1 MSYVHLSNADGWFT
15 IPSRERQFERTS
27 ALVRRSSLIL
37 PVNVRRF
44 VERAYTRGAD
54 AIVLDLEDSVPP
66 REKAAARE
74 LVLESIELAGR
85 GGADVMVRINKAF
98 ELAVA
103 DLDAAIQPGL
113 TGIVFPKVESPVE
126 VQIIDRLIAEREM
139 ARGLPLGE
147 IEVAVLVESAL
158 GVQHMAEIAC
168 ASPRIVSISLGSED
182 FTKDIGVE
190 PSADGEEQ
198 EYGKGMTVV
207 AARLAGIQPQ
217 GLSSTLAN
225 FADLEGLERSAR
237 RAAKIGFKGRKLHP
251 PDAGADP
258 EPRLLAGPGGG
269 RLRLPGHQRLR
280 GDRGGRAGLGLAG
293 RQDDRHPDRRPR
305 PDAGSPSRGDRGPR
319 GAQAGGAEQLAAT
332 RSEARRR
339 TPGPPVAP
347 AAPAPPRRAATRRA
361 G

>member
-1 MSYVHLSNADGWFT
+1 MPHVHVSNADGWFVT
-15 IPSRERQFERTS
+15 PSRERQFERTS
-27 ALVRRSSLIL
+27 LLVRRSSLIL

-74 LVLESIELAGR
+74 LVLESIGLAGR
-85 GGADVMVRINKAF
+85 GGADVLVRINKAF

-139 ARGLPLGE
+139 ARGLPVGE
-147 IEVAVLVESAL
+147 IEIAVLVESAL

-168 ASPRIVSISLGSED
+168 ASPRIVSLSLGSED
-182 FTKDIGVE
+182 FTRDIGVE

-207 AARLAGIQPQ
+207 VARLAGIQPQ

-225 FADLEGLERSAR
+225 FADLDGLARSAE
-237 RAAKIGFKGRKLHP
+237 RASKIGFKGASCIHPTQVPILNRAYSPSADAVDYAYRVINVYEDTEAAGRASVSLDGKMIDIPIVERARTLVARAEAIAAREARKL
-251 PDAGADP
+251 AAL
-258 EPRLLAGPGGG
+258 EALE
-269 RLRLPGHQRLR
+269 
-280 GDRGGRAGLGLAG
+280 
-293 RQDDRHPDRRPR
+293 
-305 PDAGSPSRGDRGPR
+305 GS
-319 GAQAGGAEQLAAT
+319 
-332 RSEARRR
+332 
-339 TPGPPVAP
+339 
-347 AAPAPPRRAATRRA
+347 
-361 G
+361 